1 MLPIFKH
8 ASKTLMDECN
18 EGAKTIAVNKQKSNK
33 VDPEL
38 TKTLTAKACQIIPAT
53 VLTAFT
59 AELSLKTLLDQKQ
72 NISVKGHD
80 LKKLFEKV
88 DTSTRTLIK
97 NKTIDKL
104 DISSDQFEDLI
115 NNNKNAFAETRYLH
129 EKASHNMNIQF
140 LEVFCESIMTEIN
153 MSL

>member
-8 ASKTLMDECN
+8 ASKTLMDECK
-18 EGAKTIAVNKQKSNK
+18 EGVKTIAVNEQSNNK
-33 VDPEL
+33 VDPGL
-38 TKTLTAKACQIIPAT
+38 TKTLTEKAFQIIPAT
-53 VLTAFT
+53 VLTSYT
-59 AELSLKTLLDQKQ
+59 AELSLKKLLDQKQ
-72 NISVKGHD
+72 HISIKGHD
-80 LKKLFEKV
+80 WKKLFEKV

-104 DISSDQFEDLI
+104 DISSDQFEDLL